1 MPQTYLG
8 SAYKANQYN
17 RNREV
22 FKPQV
27 ENLVSQQHIT
37 KVKEY
42 FWTDNHKQGM
52 CISINNY
59 I

>member
-42 FWTDNHKQGM
+42 F
-52 CISINNY
+52 
-59 I
+59 